1 MKQTTMATNMGFHIL
16 GIRWY
21 WWILIFVMIMVVF
34 SGICTLLGIGT
45 GDTIVNR
52 LSRAVLGF
60 AGGLL
65 NILEGSWILRFGVSL
80 WAIFFIATNASPI
93 ILAWKAHYG
102 KDKSFE
108 QQNKELGID
117 KEGLTKTKE
126 ANQEALA
133 GLTEDEQVEVLKPLV
148 NEQVTQRYLDE
159 MYVDYQR
166 RIEGVTSEEV
176 RAQIL
181 EEYDARTEEVR
192 DKARESGVEEPPE
205 PRPLIVE

>member
-1 MKQTTMATNMGFHIL
+1 
-16 GIRWY
+16 
-21 WWILIFVMIMVVF
+21 MVVF